1 MEPTVIQR
9 SPRLWF
15 AGGTLVFR
23 AENTVYRLLPDILAA
38 CSPVF
43 QDMFNV
49 PQPSMQDSD
58 GYEGLALIYM
68 ADKSDEL
75 TALFEAIFTP
85 QFFQVFMPRAKATRS
100 LTKTLAIL
108 KLSTKY
114 QIDHLRY
121 QSLRLLHV
129 DYTPVALYEID
140 LHDVR
145 ADWKMALQIIPTV
158 RQCNAL
164 WLLPSLYYTVREIP
178 LARGRSSANGSMR
191 HRLCRSTPYSARK
204 TETT

>member
-1 MEPTVIQR
+1 M
-9 SPRLWF
+9 
-15 AGGTLVFR
+15 VFR

-85 QFFQVFMPRAKATRS
+85 QFFQSV
-100 LTKTLAIL
+100 L
-108 KLSTKY
+108 
-114 QIDHLRY
+114 HLI
-121 QSLRLLHV
+121 
-129 DYTPVALYEID
+129 A
-140 LHDVR
+140 
-145 ADWKMALQIIPTV
+145 
-158 RQCNAL
+158 
-164 WLLPSLYYTVREIP
+164 
-178 LARGRSSANGSMR
+178 
-191 HRLCRSTPYSARK
+191 CRSILC
-204 TETT
+204 